1 MAAMYQPSERLTL
14 ANAKAA
20 LAEGLSAIA
29 AGQREIDLSRVA
41 AVDSSALA
49 LLLAWKR
56 AAQARGV
63 PLLVSNAPASLHSLA
78 QLYGV
83 AGLL

>member
-1 MAAMYQPSERLTL
+1 MYQPADRLTL

-29 AGQREIDLSRVA
+29 SGQNEIDLSRVA
-41 AVDSSALA
+41 VVDSAAVA

-56 AAQARGV
+56 AARARGAA
-63 PLLVSNAPASLHSLA
+63 LTLANAPASLYSLA

-83 AGLL
+83 ADLI

>member
-1 MAAMYQPSERLTL
+1 VATFQLPDRLGF

-29 AGQREIDLSRVA
+29 AGQREFDLSRVT
-41 AVDSSALA
+41 AVDSSAVA
-49 LLLAWKR
+49 LVLAWKR
-56 AAQARGV
+56 AARARGV
-63 PLLVSNAPASLHSLA
+63 ELEVVNAPDSLRSLA

-83 AGLL
+83 ARLL

>member
-1 MAAMYQPSERLTL
+1 MMQVPDRLTL
-14 ANAKAA
+14 ANARAA

-29 AGQREIDLSRVA
+29 AGQREFDLSPVT
-41 AVDSSALA
+41 AVDSSAVA
-49 LLLAWKR
+49 LVLAWKR
-56 AAQARGV
+56 AARDHGAE
-63 PLLVSNAPASLHSLA
+63 LVIAHAPESLHSLA